1 MSVLSNAVSFCASHA
16 HSGLRTHPVV
26 ATKCS
31 ARHAFGL
38 RRPSGGPTGPVAST
52 SPLSTAASWGECRQ
66 PYALTAGRADDAQP
80 VQVSRMSPSLLV
92 VLEAFVCCMPQVMPT
107 SRSGFAERLTR
118 QRIEANPSRT
128 AGAATIDGRA
138 DTVACTRLGFAT
150 VPRLAIPQ
158 RGKAWRDWVRR
169 SAMALTAGRCRRN
182 RLA

>member
-1 MSVLSNAVSFCASHA
+1 MRTEVSE
-16 HSGLRTHPVV
+16 RIPVV
-26 ATKCS
+26 TTKCS

-38 RRPSGGPTGPVAST
+38 RRPSGGPTYPDGLCFVPFHPA
-52 SPLSTAASWGECRQ
+52 LWDECRQ
-66 PYALTAGRADDAQP
+66 SSALTAGRPGEAQP
-80 VQVSRMSPSLLV
+80 VSFHSDETGVAIV
-92 VLEAFVCCMPQVMPT
+92 AECCMPQVMPT

-158 RGKAWRDWVRR
+158 RGKAWRDWARR
-169 SAMALTAGRCRRN
+169 SAMALMAGRCRGN